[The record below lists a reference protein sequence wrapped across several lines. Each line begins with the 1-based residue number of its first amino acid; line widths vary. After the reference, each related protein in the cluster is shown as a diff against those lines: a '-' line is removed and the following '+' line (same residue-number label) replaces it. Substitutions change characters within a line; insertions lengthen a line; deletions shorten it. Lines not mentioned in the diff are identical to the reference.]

1 MRGIPYQPYQIVHA
15 QLRLFKSVGAVGA
28 GSGSKWIHVDPCGSC
43 AAKSECG
50 GAEDLICVNII
61 YIYNI

>member
-28 GSGSKWIHVDPCGSC
+28 GSGSKWIHVDHVQPSQNV
-43 AAKSECG
+43 
-50 GAEDLICVNII
+50 AERKI
-61 YIYNI
+61 